1 MPSLNCRNGIRK
13 FWRFTKLK
21 LLSSVWFWLGV
32 LGVSVVTYGVFDALN
47 TQEEKSVSGVDIQNV
62 QEQTQVEINETTKE
76 ADSSASKV
84 ELKPS
89 AEKNVEKEVST
100 PEDTEVIPVEV
111 FLDTA
116 RVDVDGLVTLAGRA
130 EPGATIEVL
139 VGEILIG
146 TISVGKDGSFA
157 SIFELSSSEEIRVV
171 VLRTDKGDDFVY
183 ADQSLVILPSQIAK
197 KALEED
203 LQLPDEVASLEPSG
217 ETASVGSV
225 QMKGSVESQEVET
238 DKSDEKLTSENNVQP
253 EVVENPEIE
262 LNEAEILEEDQ
273 AATSSSKQKEVKVS
287 DGLDKEETV
296 QVDPSQLESQET
308 QAELE
313 SQETQAELQEALEK
327 SEILENKAG
336 IPESDSDVSVSDNAA
351 DISNPTMDSSKS
363 QPKVVVADSDGVR
376 VLQDDQGAKDQL
388 ALDSIAYDPSGNVT
402 LSGRSNPDGL
412 VRFYVNNE
420 AISAAKTDDSGYWET
435 DLSDVIPGTYT
446 LRIDELGSRGDVV
459 SRLESPFKREDR
471 QKLAAL
477 IAPSSSPVRINI
489 VTVQPGNTLWAIA
502 RKRYGDGLLYV
513 RVFEANR
520 DKIKDPDL
528 IYPGQLFDLPDLN

>member
-1 MPSLNCRNGIRK
+1 MNLI
-13 FWRFTKLK
+13 
-21 LLSSVWFWLGV
+21 SSIWFWLGL

-47 TQEEKSVSGVDIQNV
+47 TQKEKSVSGVDIQNV
-62 QEQTQVEINETTKE
+62 QVQTQVEINEATKE
-76 ADSSASKV
+76 ADSSTSKI
-84 ELKPS
+84 ELNPS
-89 AEKNVEKEVST
+89 AEKDVEEKEST
-100 PEDTEVIPVEV
+100 PEDAEVIPVEV

-139 VGEILIG
+139 VGETLIG
-146 TISVGKDGSFA
+146 TISVGQDGSFA
-157 SIFELSSSEEIRVV
+157 SIFELSSSEEIRIV
-171 VLRTDKGDDFVY
+171 VLRTDNGDDFVY

-197 KALEED
+197 KALNEN

-217 ETASVGSV
+217 DIASVGSV
-225 QMKGSVESQEVET
+225 QMKGSVENQEEEGAK
-238 DKSDEKLTSENNVQP
+238 DDEKLTPETKVQH
-253 EVVENPEIE
+253 EAVEKPEIE
-262 LNEAEILEEDQ
+262 VTEAEILE
-273 AATSSSKQKEVKVS
+273 K
-287 DGLDKEETV
+287 DKEETG
-296 QVDPSQLESQET
+296 QVDPSQLEEQET
-308 QAELE
+308 QLELE
-313 SQETQAELQEALEK
+313 EALEE
-327 SEILENKAG
+327 SELSENKAN
-336 IPESDSDVSVSDNAA
+336 ISESASEVSVSDN
-351 DISNPTMDSSKS
+351 DLEISNSTTNSNML
-363 QPKVVVADSDGVR
+363 QPKVVVADSDGVK
-376 VLQDDQGAKDQL
+376 VLQDDQNAKDQL
-388 ALDSIAYDPSGNVT
+388 ALDSIAYDPLGNVI

-420 AISAAKTDDSGYWET
+420 AISAAKTDDTGYWET

-446 LRIDELGSRGDVV
+446 LRIDELGSRGNVV

-471 QKLAAL
+471 EKLAAL

>member
-1 MPSLNCRNGIRK
+1 MNLISSIW
-13 FWRFTKLK
+13 F
-21 LLSSVWFWLGV
+21 LLGL

-47 TQEEKSVSGVDIQNV
+47 TQKEKSVSGVDIQNV
-62 QEQTQVEINETTKE
+62 QVQTQVEINEATKE
-76 ADSSASKV
+76 ADSSTSKV
-84 ELKPS
+84 ELNPS
-89 AEKNVEKEVST
+89 AEEDVEETESA
-100 PEDTEVIPVEV
+100 PEDAGVIPVEV

-116 RVDVDGLVTLAGRA
+116 RVDADGLVTLAGRA

-139 VGEILIG
+139 VGETLIG
-146 TISVGKDGSFA
+146 TISVGQDGSFA

-171 VLRTDKGDDFVY
+171 VLRTENGDDFVY
-183 ADQSLVILPSQIAK
+183 ADQSLVILPSQIVK
-197 KALEED
+197 KALEEN

-217 ETASVGSV
+217 EVMSVGSLE
-225 QMKGSVESQEVET
+225 MKGSVESQEAET
-238 DKSDEKLTSENNVQP
+238 AKDDEKLTSETKVQP
-253 EVVENPEIE
+253 EAVEKPEIDVT
-262 LNEAEILEEDQ
+262 EAEILEEDQ
-273 AATSSSKQKEVKVS
+273 
-287 DGLDKEETV
+287 EETG
-296 QVDPSQLESQET
+296 QVDPSQLEEQET
-308 QAELE
+308 QLE
-313 SQETQAELQEALEK
+313 PQEALEK
-327 SEILENKAG
+327 SELSEKKAN
-336 IPESDSDVSVSDNAA
+336 ISESDTDVNFSDN
-351 DISNPTMDSSKS
+351 DSEISNSTTNSSTS
-363 QPKVVVADSDGVR
+363 QPKVVVADSDGIK

-388 ALDSIAYDPSGNVT
+388 ALDAIAYDPLGNVT

-420 AISAAKTDDSGYWET
+420 AISAAKTDDTGYWET

-446 LRIDELGSRGDVV
+446 LRIDELGLRGDVV

>member
-1 MPSLNCRNGIRK
+1 MNLI
-13 FWRFTKLK
+13 
-21 LLSSVWFWLGV
+21 SSIWFWLGL
-32 LGVSVVTYGVFDALN
+32 LGVSVVTYGIFDALN
-47 TQEEKSVSGVDIQNV
+47 TQQEKSVSGVDIQNV
-62 QEQTQVEINETTKE
+62 QVQTQVEINEATKE
-76 ADSSASKV
+76 ADSSTSKV
-84 ELKPS
+84 ELNPS
-89 AEKNVEKEVST
+89 AEEDVEETESA
-100 PEDTEVIPVEV
+100 PEDAGVIPVEV

-116 RVDVDGLVTLAGRA
+116 RVDADGLVTLAGRA

-139 VGEILIG
+139 VGETLIG
-146 TISVGKDGSFA
+146 TISVGQDGSFA

-171 VLRTDKGDDFVY
+171 VLRTENGDDFVY

-217 ETASVGSV
+217 EVMSVGSLE
-225 QMKGSVESQEVET
+225 MKGSVESQEAET
-238 DKSDEKLTSENNVQP
+238 AKDDEKLTSETKVQP
-253 EVVENPEIE
+253 EAVEKPEIDVT
-262 LNEAEILEEDQ
+262 EAEILEEDQ
-273 AATSSSKQKEVKVS
+273 
-287 DGLDKEETV
+287 EETG
-296 QVDPSQLESQET
+296 QVDPSQLEEQET
-308 QAELE
+308 QLE
-313 SQETQAELQEALEK
+313 PQEASEK
-327 SEILENKAG
+327 SELSEKKAN
-336 IPESDSDVSVSDNAA
+336 ISESDTDVNFSDN
-351 DISNPTMDSSKS
+351 DSEISNSTTNSSTS
-363 QPKVVVADSDGVR
+363 QPKVVVADSDGIK
-376 VLQDDQGAKDQL
+376 VLQDDQGARDQL
-388 ALDSIAYDPSGNVT
+388 TLDAIAYDPLGNVT

-420 AISAAKTDDSGYWET
+420 AISAAKTDDTGYWET

-446 LRIDELGSRGDVV
+446 LRIDELGLRGDVV

>member
-1 MPSLNCRNGIRK
+1 MNLI
-13 FWRFTKLK
+13 
-21 LLSSVWFWLGV
+21 SSIWFWLGL

-47 TQEEKSVSGVDIQNV
+47 TQKEKSVSGVDIQNV
-62 QEQTQVEINETTKE
+62 QVQTQAEINEATKE
-76 ADSSASKV
+76 ADSSTSKV
-84 ELKPS
+84 ELNPS
-89 AEKNVEKEVST
+89 AEEDVEETESA
-100 PEDTEVIPVEV
+100 PEDAGVIPVEV

-139 VGEILIG
+139 VGETLIG
-146 TISVGKDGSFA
+146 TISVGQDGSFA

-171 VLRTDKGDDFVY
+171 VLRTENGDDFVY
-183 ADQSLVILPSQIAK
+183 ADQSLVILPSQIVK
-197 KALEED
+197 KALEEN

-217 ETASVGSV
+217 EVMSVGSLE
-225 QMKGSVESQEVET
+225 MKGSVESQEAET
-238 DKSDEKLTSENNVQP
+238 AKDDEKLTSETKVQP
-253 EVVENPEIE
+253 EAVEKPEIDVT
-262 LNEAEILEEDQ
+262 EAEILEEDQ
-273 AATSSSKQKEVKVS
+273 
-287 DGLDKEETV
+287 EETG
-296 QVDPSQLESQET
+296 QVDPSQLEEQET
-308 QAELE
+308 QLE
-313 SQETQAELQEALEK
+313 PQEASEK
-327 SEILENKAG
+327 SELSEKKAN
-336 IPESDSDVSVSDNAA
+336 ISESDTDVSVSDN
-351 DISNPTMDSSKS
+351 DSEISNSTTNSSTS
-363 QPKVVVADSDGVR
+363 QPKVVVADSDGIK

-388 ALDSIAYDPSGNVT
+388 ALDAIAYDPLGNVT

-420 AISAAKTDDSGYWET
+420 AISAAKTDDTGYWET

-446 LRIDELGSRGDVV
+446 LRIDELGLRGDVV

>member
-1 MPSLNCRNGIRK
+1 MNLI
-13 FWRFTKLK
+13 
-21 LLSSVWFWLGV
+21 SSIWFWLGL

-47 TQEEKSVSGVDIQNV
+47 TQKEKSVSGVDIQNV
-62 QEQTQVEINETTKE
+62 QVQTQVEINEATKE
-76 ADSSASKV
+76 ADSSTSKV
-84 ELKPS
+84 ELNPS
-89 AEKNVEKEVST
+89 AEEDVEETESA
-100 PEDTEVIPVEV
+100 PEDAGVIPVEV

-116 RVDVDGLVTLAGRA
+116 RVDADGLVTLAGRA

-139 VGEILIG
+139 VGETLIG
-146 TISVGKDGSFA
+146 TISVGQDGSFA

-171 VLRTDKGDDFVY
+171 VLRTENGDDFVY

-197 KALEED
+197 KALEEN

-217 ETASVGSV
+217 EVMSVGSL

-238 DKSDEKLTSENNVQP
+238 AKDDEKLTSETKVQP
-253 EVVENPEIE
+253 EAVEKPEIDVT
-262 LNEAEILEEDQ
+262 EAEILEEDQ
-273 AATSSSKQKEVKVS
+273 
-287 DGLDKEETV
+287 EETG
-296 QVDPSQLESQET
+296 QVDPSQLEEQET
-308 QAELE
+308 QLE
-313 SQETQAELQEALEK
+313 PQEASEK
-327 SEILENKAG
+327 SELSEKKAN
-336 IPESDSDVSVSDNAA
+336 ISESDTDVNFSDN
-351 DISNPTMDSSKS
+351 DLEISNSTTNSSTS
-363 QPKVVVADSDGVR
+363 QPKVVVADSDGIK

-388 ALDSIAYDPSGNVT
+388 ALDAIAYDPLGNVT

-420 AISAAKTDDSGYWET
+420 AISAAKTDDTGYWET

-446 LRIDELGSRGDVV
+446 LRIDELGLRGDVV

>member
-1 MPSLNCRNGIRK
+1 MPSLNCRNGLRK
-13 FWRFTKLK
+13 FWRYTKLN
-21 LLSSVWFWLGV
+21 LISSIWFWLGL

-47 TQEEKSVSGVDIQNV
+47 TQKEKSVSGVDIQNV
-62 QEQTQVEINETTKE
+62 QVQTQVEINEATKE
-76 ADSSASKV
+76 ADSSTSKV
-84 ELKPS
+84 ELNPS
-89 AEKNVEKEVST
+89 AEEDVEETESA
-100 PEDTEVIPVEV
+100 PEDAGVIPVEV

-116 RVDVDGLVTLAGRA
+116 RVDADGLVTLAGRA

-139 VGEILIG
+139 VGETLIG
-146 TISVGKDGSFA
+146 TISVGQDGSFA

-171 VLRTDKGDDFVY
+171 VLRTENGDDFVY
-183 ADQSLVILPSQIAK
+183 ADQSLVILPSQIVK
-197 KALEED
+197 KALEEN

-217 ETASVGSV
+217 EVMSVGSLE
-225 QMKGSVESQEVET
+225 MKGSVESQEAET
-238 DKSDEKLTSENNVQP
+238 AKDDEKLTSETKVQP
-253 EVVENPEIE
+253 EAVEKPEIDVT
-262 LNEAEILEEDQ
+262 EAEILEEDQ
-273 AATSSSKQKEVKVS
+273 
-287 DGLDKEETV
+287 EETG
-296 QVDPSQLESQET
+296 QVDPSQLEEQET
-308 QAELE
+308 QLE
-313 SQETQAELQEALEK
+313 PQEASEK
-327 SEILENKAG
+327 SELSEKKAN
-336 IPESDSDVSVSDNAA
+336 ISESDTDVNFSDN
-351 DISNPTMDSSKS
+351 DLEISNSTTNSSTS
-363 QPKVVVADSDGVR
+363 QPKVVVADSDGIK

-388 ALDSIAYDPSGNVT
+388 ALDAIAYDPLGNVT

-420 AISAAKTDDSGYWET
+420 AISAAKTDDTGYWET

>member
-1 MPSLNCRNGIRK
+1 MEIYKLNLI
-13 FWRFTKLK
+13 
-21 LLSSVWFWLGV
+21 SSIWFWLGL

-62 QEQTQVEINETTKE
+62 QVQTQVEINEATKE
-76 ADSSASKV
+76 ADSSTSKV
-84 ELKPS
+84 ELNPS
-89 AEKNVEKEVST
+89 AEEDVEETESA
-100 PEDTEVIPVEV
+100 PEDAGVIPVEV

-116 RVDVDGLVTLAGRA
+116 RVDADGLVTLAGRA

-139 VGEILIG
+139 VGETLIG
-146 TISVGKDGSFA
+146 TISVGQDGSFA

-171 VLRTDKGDDFVY
+171 VLRTENGDDFVY
-183 ADQSLVILPSQIAK
+183 ADQSLVILPSQIVK
-197 KALEED
+197 KALEEN

-217 ETASVGSV
+217 EVMSVGSLE
-225 QMKGSVESQEVET
+225 MKGSVESQEAET
-238 DKSDEKLTSENNVQP
+238 AKDDEKLTSETKVQP
-253 EVVENPEIE
+253 EAVEKPEIDVT
-262 LNEAEILEEDQ
+262 EAEILEEDQ
-273 AATSSSKQKEVKVS
+273 
-287 DGLDKEETV
+287 EETG
-296 QVDPSQLESQET
+296 QVDPSQLEEQET
-308 QAELE
+308 QLE
-313 SQETQAELQEALEK
+313 PQEASEK
-327 SEILENKAG
+327 SELSEKKAN
-336 IPESDSDVSVSDNAA
+336 ISESDTDVNVSDN
-351 DISNPTMDSSKS
+351 DLKISNSTTNSSTS
-363 QPKVVVADSDGVR
+363 QPKVVVADSDGIK

-388 ALDSIAYDPSGNVT
+388 ALDAIAYDPLGNVT

-420 AISAAKTDDSGYWET
+420 AISAAKTDDTGYWET

>member
-1 MPSLNCRNGIRK
+1 M
-13 FWRFTKLK
+13 K

-47 TQEEKSVSGVDIQNV
+47 TQEEKSVSGVDIQNI

-76 ADSSASKV
+76 ADSSAPKV

-139 VGEILIG
+139 VGETLIG
-146 TISVGKDGSFA
+146 TISVGQDGSFA

-171 VLRTDKGDDFVY
+171 VLRTDNGDDFVY

-197 KALEED
+197 KALEEN
-203 LQLPDEVASLEPSG
+203 LLLPDEVASLEPSG
-217 ETASVGSV
+217 KVMSVGSL

-238 DKSDEKLTSENNVQP
+238 AKDDEKLTSETKVQP
-253 EVVENPEIE
+253 EVVEKPEIDVT
-262 LNEAEILEEDQ
+262 EAEILEEDQ
-273 AATSSSKQKEVKVS
+273 
-287 DGLDKEETV
+287 EETG
-296 QVDPSQLESQET
+296 QVDPSQLEEQET
-308 QAELE
+308 QLE
-313 SQETQAELQEALEK
+313 PQEASEK
-327 SEILENKAG
+327 SELSENKAT
-336 IPESDSDVSVSDNAA
+336 ISESDTDVNVSD
-351 DISNPTMDSSKS
+351 DDLEISNSTTNSSTL
-363 QPKVVVADSDGVR
+363 QPKVVVADSDGVK
-376 VLQDDQGAKDQL
+376 VLQDDQVTKDQL
-388 ALDSIAYDPSGNVT
+388 ALDSIAYDPLGNVT

-420 AISAAKTDDSGYWET
+420 AISAAKTDDTGYWET

>member
-1 MPSLNCRNGIRK
+1 MNLI
-13 FWRFTKLK
+13 
-21 LLSSVWFWLGV
+21 SSIWFWLGL

-47 TQEEKSVSGVDIQNV
+47 TQKEKSVSGVDIQNV
-62 QEQTQVEINETTKE
+62 QVQTQVEINEATKE
-76 ADSSASKV
+76 ADSSTSKV
-84 ELKPS
+84 ELNPS
-89 AEKNVEKEVST
+89 AEEDVEETESA
-100 PEDTEVIPVEV
+100 PEDAGVIPVEV

-116 RVDVDGLVTLAGRA
+116 RVDADGLVTLAGRA

-139 VGEILIG
+139 VGETLIG
-146 TISVGKDGSFA
+146 TISVGQDGSFA

-171 VLRTDKGDDFVY
+171 VLRTENGDDFVY

-217 ETASVGSV
+217 EVMSAGSL
-225 QMKGSVESQEVET
+225 QTKGSVESQKVET
-238 DKSDEKLTSENNVQP
+238 AKDDEKLTSETKVQP
-253 EVVENPEIE
+253 EAVEKPEIDVT
-262 LNEAEILEEDQ
+262 EAEILEEDQ
-273 AATSSSKQKEVKVS
+273 
-287 DGLDKEETV
+287 EETG
-296 QVDPSQLESQET
+296 QVDPSQLEEQET
-308 QAELE
+308 QLE
-313 SQETQAELQEALEK
+313 PQEASEK
-327 SEILENKAG
+327 SELSENKAN
-336 IPESDSDVSVSDNAA
+336 ISESDTDVNVSDN
-351 DISNPTMDSSKS
+351 DLKISNSTTNSSAS
-363 QPKVVVADSDGVR
+363 QPKVVVADSDGIK

-388 ALDSIAYDPSGNVT
+388 ALDAIAYDPLGNVT

-420 AISAAKTDDSGYWET
+420 AISAAKTDDTGYWET

>member
-1 MPSLNCRNGIRK
+1 MNLI
-13 FWRFTKLK
+13 
-21 LLSSVWFWLGV
+21 SSIWFWLGL

-47 TQEEKSVSGVDIQNV
+47 TQKEKSVSGVDIQNV
-62 QEQTQVEINETTKE
+62 QVQTQVEINEATKE
-76 ADSSASKV
+76 ADSSTSKV
-84 ELKPS
+84 ELNPS
-89 AEKNVEKEVST
+89 AEEDVEETESA
-100 PEDTEVIPVEV
+100 PEDAGVIPVEV

-116 RVDVDGLVTLAGRA
+116 RVDADGLVTLAGRA

-139 VGEILIG
+139 VGETLIG
-146 TISVGKDGSFA
+146 TISVGQDGSFA

-171 VLRTDKGDDFVY
+171 VLRTENGDDFVY
-183 ADQSLVILPSQIAK
+183 ADQSLVILPSQIVK
-197 KALEED
+197 KALEEN

-217 ETASVGSV
+217 EVMSVGSL

-238 DKSDEKLTSENNVQP
+238 AKDDEKLTSETKVQP
-253 EVVENPEIE
+253 EAVEKPEIDVT
-262 LNEAEILEEDQ
+262 EAEILEEDQ
-273 AATSSSKQKEVKVS
+273 
-287 DGLDKEETV
+287 EETG
-296 QVDPSQLESQET
+296 QVDPSQLEEQET
-308 QAELE
+308 QLE
-313 SQETQAELQEALEK
+313 PQEASEK
-327 SEILENKAG
+327 SELSEKKAN
-336 IPESDSDVSVSDNAA
+336 ISESDTDVNFSDN
-351 DISNPTMDSSKS
+351 DSEISNSTTISSTS
-363 QPKVVVADSDGVR
+363 QPKVVVADSDGIK

-388 ALDSIAYDPSGNVT
+388 ALDAIAYDPLGNVT

-420 AISAAKTDDSGYWET
+420 AISAAKTDDTGYWET

-446 LRIDELGSRGDVV
+446 LRIDELGLRGDVV

>member
-1 MPSLNCRNGIRK
+1 MNLI
-13 FWRFTKLK
+13 
-21 LLSSVWFWLGV
+21 SSIWFWLGL

-47 TQEEKSVSGVDIQNV
+47 TQKEKSVSGVDIQNV
-62 QEQTQVEINETTKE
+62 QVQTQVEINEATKQ
-76 ADSSASKV
+76 ADSSTSKV
-84 ELKPS
+84 ELNPS
-89 AEKNVEKEVST
+89 AEKDVEEKESA
-100 PEDTEVIPVEV
+100 PEDAEVIPVEV

-139 VGEILIG
+139 VGETLIG
-146 TISVGKDGSFA
+146 TISVGQDGSFA

-171 VLRTDKGDDFVY
+171 VLRTENGDDFVY
-183 ADQSLVILPSQIAK
+183 ADQSLVILPSQIVK
-197 KALEED
+197 KALEEN

-217 ETASVGSV
+217 EVMSVGSLE
-225 QMKGSVESQEVET
+225 MKGSVESQEAET
-238 DKSDEKLTSENNVQP
+238 AKDDEKLTSETKVQP
-253 EVVENPEIE
+253 EAVEKPEIDVT
-262 LNEAEILEEDQ
+262 EAEILEEDQ
-273 AATSSSKQKEVKVS
+273 
-287 DGLDKEETV
+287 EETG
-296 QVDPSQLESQET
+296 QVDPSQLEEQET
-308 QAELE
+308 QLE
-313 SQETQAELQEALEK
+313 PQEASEK
-327 SEILENKAG
+327 SELSEKKAN
-336 IPESDSDVSVSDNAA
+336 ISESDTDVNFSDN
-351 DISNPTMDSSKS
+351 DSEISNSTTNSSTS
-363 QPKVVVADSDGVR
+363 QPKVVVADSDGIK

-388 ALDSIAYDPSGNVT
+388 ALDAIAYDPLGNVT

-420 AISAAKTDDSGYWET
+420 AISAAKTDDTGYWET

-446 LRIDELGSRGDVV
+446 LRIDELGLRGDVV

>member
-1 MPSLNCRNGIRK
+1 LEIYKLNLI
-13 FWRFTKLK
+13 
-21 LLSSVWFWLGV
+21 SSIWFWLGL

-47 TQEEKSVSGVDIQNV
+47 TKEEKSVSGVDIQNV
-62 QEQTQVEINETTKE
+62 QVQTQVEINEATKQ
-76 ADSSASKV
+76 ADSSTSKV
-84 ELKPS
+84 ELNPS
-89 AEKNVEKEVST
+89 AEKDVEEKESA
-100 PEDTEVIPVEV
+100 PEDAEVIPVEV

-139 VGEILIG
+139 VGETLIG
-146 TISVGKDGSFA
+146 TISVGQDGSFA

-171 VLRTDKGDDFVY
+171 VLRTDNGDDFVY

-197 KALEED
+197 KALEEN
-203 LQLPDEVASLEPSG
+203 LLLPDEVASLEPSG
-217 ETASVGSV
+217 KVMSVGSL

-238 DKSDEKLTSENNVQP
+238 AKDDEKLTSETKVQT
-253 EVVENPEIE
+253 EAVEKPEIDVT
-262 LNEAEILEEDQ
+262 EAEILEEDQ
-273 AATSSSKQKEVKVS
+273 
-287 DGLDKEETV
+287 EETG
-296 QVDPSQLESQET
+296 QVDPSQLEEQET
-308 QAELE
+308 QLE
-313 SQETQAELQEALEK
+313 PQEASEK
-327 SEILENKAG
+327 SELSENKAT
-336 IPESDSDVSVSDNAA
+336 ISESDTDVNVSD
-351 DISNPTMDSSKS
+351 DDLEISNSTTNSSTL
-363 QPKVVVADSDGVR
+363 QPKVVVADSDGVK
-376 VLQDDQGAKDQL
+376 VLQDDQVTKDQL
-388 ALDSIAYDPSGNVT
+388 ALDSIAYDPLGNVT

-420 AISAAKTDDSGYWET
+420 AISAAKTDDTGYWET

>member
-1 MPSLNCRNGIRK
+1 MPSLNCRNGLRK
-13 FWRFTKLK
+13 FWRYTKLN
-21 LLSSVWFWLGV
+21 LISSIWFWLGL

-62 QEQTQVEINETTKE
+62 QEQTQVEINEATKE
-76 ADSSASKV
+76 ADSSTSKV
-84 ELKPS
+84 ELNPS
-89 AEKNVEKEVST
+89 AEKDVEEKEST
-100 PEDTEVIPVEV
+100 PEDAEVIPVEV

-139 VGEILIG
+139 VGETLIG
-146 TISVGKDGSFA
+146 TISVGQDGSFA

-171 VLRTDKGDDFVY
+171 VLRTDNGDDFVY

-197 KALEED
+197 KALEEN

-217 ETASVGSV
+217 EVMSVGSLE
-225 QMKGSVESQEVET
+225 MKGSVESQEVET
-238 DKSDEKLTSENNVQP
+238 AKDDEKLTSETKVQP
-253 EVVENPEIE
+253 EAVEKPEIDVT
-262 LNEAEILEEDQ
+262 EAEILEEDQ
-273 AATSSSKQKEVKVS
+273 
-287 DGLDKEETV
+287 EETG
-296 QVDPSQLESQET
+296 QVDPSQLEEQET
-308 QAELE
+308 QLE
-313 SQETQAELQEALEK
+313 PQEASEK
-327 SEILENKAG
+327 SELSENKAN
-336 IPESDSDVSVSDNAA
+336 ISESDTDVNVSDN
-351 DISNPTMDSSKS
+351 DLEISNSTTNSSTS
-363 QPKVVVADSDGVR
+363 QPKVVVADSDGIK

-388 ALDSIAYDPSGNVT
+388 ALDAIAYDPLGNVT

-420 AISAAKTDDSGYWET
+420 AISAAKTDDTGYWET

>member
-1 MPSLNCRNGIRK
+1 MNLI
-13 FWRFTKLK
+13 
-21 LLSSVWFWLGV
+21 SSIWFWLGL

-47 TQEEKSVSGVDIQNV
+47 TQKEKSVSGVDIQNV
-62 QEQTQVEINETTKE
+62 QVQTQVEINEATKE
-76 ADSSASKV
+76 SDSSTSKV
-84 ELKPS
+84 ELNPS
-89 AEKNVEKEVST
+89 AEEDVEETESA
-100 PEDTEVIPVEV
+100 PEDAEVIPVEV

-139 VGEILIG
+139 VGETLIG
-146 TISVGKDGSFA
+146 TISVGQDGSFA

-171 VLRTDKGDDFVY
+171 VLRTENGDDFVY
-183 ADQSLVILPSQIAK
+183 ADQSLVILPSQIVK
-197 KALEED
+197 KALEEN

-217 ETASVGSV
+217 EVMSVGSLE
-225 QMKGSVESQEVET
+225 MKGSVESQEAET
-238 DKSDEKLTSENNVQP
+238 AKDDEKLTSETKVQP
-253 EVVENPEIE
+253 EAVEKPEIDVT
-262 LNEAEILEEDQ
+262 EAEILEEDQ
-273 AATSSSKQKEVKVS
+273 
-287 DGLDKEETV
+287 EETG
-296 QVDPSQLESQET
+296 QVDPSQLEEQET
-308 QAELE
+308 QLE
-313 SQETQAELQEALEK
+313 PQEASEK
-327 SEILENKAG
+327 SELSENKAN
-336 IPESDSDVSVSDNAA
+336 ISESDTDVNFSDN
-351 DISNPTMDSSKS
+351 DLEISNSTTNSSTS
-363 QPKVVVADSDGVR
+363 QPKVVVADSDGIK

-388 ALDSIAYDPSGNVT
+388 ALDAIAYDPLGNVT

-420 AISAAKTDDSGYWET
+420 AISAAKTDDTGYWET

-446 LRIDELGSRGDVV
+446 LRIDELGLRGDVV

>member
-1 MPSLNCRNGIRK
+1 MNLI
-13 FWRFTKLK
+13 
-21 LLSSVWFWLGV
+21 SSIWFWLGL

-47 TQEEKSVSGVDIQNV
+47 TQKEKSVSGVDIQNV
-62 QEQTQVEINETTKE
+62 QVQTQVEINEATKE
-76 ADSSASKV
+76 ADSSTSKV
-84 ELKPS
+84 ELNPS
-89 AEKNVEKEVST
+89 AEEDVEETESA
-100 PEDTEVIPVEV
+100 PEDAGVIPVEV

-116 RVDVDGLVTLAGRA
+116 RVDADGLVTLAGRA

-139 VGEILIG
+139 VGETLIG
-146 TISVGKDGSFA
+146 TISVGQDGSFA

-171 VLRTDKGDDFVY
+171 VLRTENGDDFVY

-197 KALEED
+197 KALEEN

-217 ETASVGSV
+217 EVMSVGSLE
-225 QMKGSVESQEVET
+225 MKGSVESQEAET
-238 DKSDEKLTSENNVQP
+238 AKDDEKLTSETKVQP
-253 EVVENPEIE
+253 EAVEKPEIDVT
-262 LNEAEILEEDQ
+262 EAEILEEDQ
-273 AATSSSKQKEVKVS
+273 
-287 DGLDKEETV
+287 EETG
-296 QVDPSQLESQET
+296 QVDPSQLEEQET
-308 QAELE
+308 QLE
-313 SQETQAELQEALEK
+313 PQEASEK
-327 SEILENKAG
+327 SELSEKKAN
-336 IPESDSDVSVSDNAA
+336 ISESDTDVNFSDN
-351 DISNPTMDSSKS
+351 DSEISNSTTNSSTS
-363 QPKVVVADSDGVR
+363 QPKVVVADSDGIK

-388 ALDSIAYDPSGNVT
+388 ALDAIAYDPLGNVT

-420 AISAAKTDDSGYWET
+420 AISAAKTDDTGYWET

-446 LRIDELGSRGDVV
+446 LRIDELGLRGDVV

>member
-1 MPSLNCRNGIRK
+1 MNLI
-13 FWRFTKLK
+13 
-21 LLSSVWFWLGV
+21 SSIWFWLGL

-47 TQEEKSVSGVDIQNV
+47 TQKEKSVSGVDIQNV
-62 QEQTQVEINETTKE
+62 QVQTQVEINEATKE
-76 ADSSASKV
+76 ADSSTSKV
-84 ELKPS
+84 ELNPS
-89 AEKNVEKEVST
+89 AEEDVEETESA
-100 PEDTEVIPVEV
+100 PEDAGVIPVEV

-139 VGEILIG
+139 VGETLIG
-146 TISVGKDGSFA
+146 TISVGQDGSFA

-171 VLRTDKGDDFVY
+171 VLRTENGDDFVY
-183 ADQSLVILPSQIAK
+183 ADQSLVILPSQIVK
-197 KALEED
+197 KALEEN

-217 ETASVGSV
+217 EVMSVGSLE
-225 QMKGSVESQEVET
+225 MKGSVESQEAET
-238 DKSDEKLTSENNVQP
+238 AKDDEKLTSETKVQP
-253 EVVENPEIE
+253 EAVEKPEIDVT
-262 LNEAEILEEDQ
+262 EAEILEEDQ
-273 AATSSSKQKEVKVS
+273 
-287 DGLDKEETV
+287 EETG
-296 QVDPSQLESQET
+296 QVDPSQLEEQET
-308 QAELE
+308 QLE
-313 SQETQAELQEALEK
+313 PQEASEK
-327 SEILENKAG
+327 SELSENKAT
-336 IPESDSDVSVSDNAA
+336 ISESDTDVNVSDN
-351 DISNPTMDSSKS
+351 DLEISNSTTNSSTL
-363 QPKVVVADSDGVR
+363 QPKVVVADSDGVK
-376 VLQDDQGAKDQL
+376 VLQDDQVTKDQL
-388 ALDSIAYDPSGNVT
+388 ALDSIAYDPLGNVT

-420 AISAAKTDDSGYWET
+420 AISAAKTDDTGYWET

-446 LRIDELGSRGDVV
+446 LRIDELGLRGDVV

>member
-1 MPSLNCRNGIRK
+1 MNLI
-13 FWRFTKLK
+13 
-21 LLSSVWFWLGV
+21 SSIWFWLGL

-47 TQEEKSVSGVDIQNV
+47 TQKEKSVSGVDIQNV
-62 QEQTQVEINETTKE
+62 QVQTQVEINEATKE
-76 ADSSASKV
+76 ADSSTSKV
-84 ELKPS
+84 ELNPS
-89 AEKNVEKEVST
+89 AEEDVEETESA
-100 PEDTEVIPVEV
+100 PEDAGVIPVEV

-116 RVDVDGLVTLAGRA
+116 RVDADGLVTLAGRA

-139 VGEILIG
+139 VGETLIG
-146 TISVGKDGSFA
+146 TISVGQDGSFA

-171 VLRTDKGDDFVY
+171 VLRTENGDDFVY
-183 ADQSLVILPSQIAK
+183 ADQSLVILPSQIVK
-197 KALEED
+197 KALEEN

-217 ETASVGSV
+217 EVMSVGSLE
-225 QMKGSVESQEVET
+225 MKGSVESQEAET
-238 DKSDEKLTSENNVQP
+238 AKDDEKLTSETKVQP
-253 EVVENPEIE
+253 EVVEKPEIDVT
-262 LNEAEILEEDQ
+262 EAEILEEDQ
-273 AATSSSKQKEVKVS
+273 
-287 DGLDKEETV
+287 EETG
-296 QVDPSQLESQET
+296 QVDPSQLEEQET
-308 QAELE
+308 QLE
-313 SQETQAELQEALEK
+313 PQEASEK
-327 SEILENKAG
+327 SELSEKKAN
-336 IPESDSDVSVSDNAA
+336 ISESDTDVNFSDNESE
-351 DISNPTMDSSKS
+351 ISNSTTNSSTS
-363 QPKVVVADSDGVR
+363 QPKVVVADSDGIK

-388 ALDSIAYDPSGNVT
+388 ALDAIAYDPLGNVT

-420 AISAAKTDDSGYWET
+420 AISAAKTDDTGYWET

>member
-1 MPSLNCRNGIRK
+1 MNLI
-13 FWRFTKLK
+13 
-21 LLSSVWFWLGV
+21 SSIWFWLGL

-62 QEQTQVEINETTKE
+62 QVQTQVEINEATKE
-76 ADSSASKV
+76 ADSSTSKV
-84 ELKPS
+84 ELNPS
-89 AEKNVEKEVST
+89 AEEDVEETESA
-100 PEDTEVIPVEV
+100 PEDAGVIPVEV

-139 VGEILIG
+139 VGETLIG
-146 TISVGKDGSFA
+146 TISVGQDGSFA

-171 VLRTDKGDDFVY
+171 VLRTENGDDFVY
-183 ADQSLVILPSQIAK
+183 ADQSLVILPSQIVK
-197 KALEED
+197 KALEEN

-217 ETASVGSV
+217 EVMSVGSLE
-225 QMKGSVESQEVET
+225 MKGSVESQEAET
-238 DKSDEKLTSENNVQP
+238 AKDDEKLTSETKVQP
-253 EVVENPEIE
+253 EAVEKPEIDVT
-262 LNEAEILEEDQ
+262 EAEILEEDQ
-273 AATSSSKQKEVKVS
+273 
-287 DGLDKEETV
+287 EETG
-296 QVDPSQLESQET
+296 QVDPSQLEEQET
-308 QAELE
+308 QLE
-313 SQETQAELQEALEK
+313 PQEASEK
-327 SEILENKAG
+327 SELSEKKAN
-336 IPESDSDVSVSDNAA
+336 ISESDTDVNFSDN
-351 DISNPTMDSSKS
+351 DLEILNSTTNSSTS
-363 QPKVVVADSDGVR
+363 QPKVVVADSDGIK
-376 VLQDDQGAKDQL
+376 VLQDDQGTKDQL
-388 ALDSIAYDPSGNVT
+388 ALDAIAYDPLGNVT

-420 AISAAKTDDSGYWET
+420 AISAAKTDDTGYWET

-446 LRIDELGSRGDVV
+446 LRIDELGLRGDVV

>member
-1 MPSLNCRNGIRK
+1 MNLI
-13 FWRFTKLK
+13 
-21 LLSSVWFWLGV
+21 SSIWFWLGL

-47 TQEEKSVSGVDIQNV
+47 TQKEKSVSGVDIQNV
-62 QEQTQVEINETTKE
+62 QVQTQVEINEATKE
-76 ADSSASKV
+76 ADSSTSKV
-84 ELKPS
+84 ELNPS
-89 AEKNVEKEVST
+89 AEEDVEETESA
-100 PEDTEVIPVEV
+100 PEDAGVIPVEV

-116 RVDVDGLVTLAGRA
+116 RVDADGLVTLAGRA
-130 EPGATIEVL
+130 EPGVTIEVL
-139 VGEILIG
+139 VGETLIG
-146 TISVGKDGSFA
+146 TISVGQDGSFA

-171 VLRTDKGDDFVY
+171 VLRTENGDDFVY
-183 ADQSLVILPSQIAK
+183 ADQSLVILPSQIVK
-197 KALEED
+197 KALEEN

-217 ETASVGSV
+217 EVMSVGSLE
-225 QMKGSVESQEVET
+225 MKGSVESQEAET
-238 DKSDEKLTSENNVQP
+238 AKDDEKLTSETKVQP
-253 EVVENPEIE
+253 EAVEKPEIDVT
-262 LNEAEILEEDQ
+262 EAEILEEDQ
-273 AATSSSKQKEVKVS
+273 
-287 DGLDKEETV
+287 EETG
-296 QVDPSQLESQET
+296 QVDPSQLEEQET
-308 QAELE
+308 QLE
-313 SQETQAELQEALEK
+313 PQEASEK
-327 SEILENKAG
+327 SELSEKKAN
-336 IPESDSDVSVSDNAA
+336 ISESDTDVNFSDN
-351 DISNPTMDSSKS
+351 DSEISNSTTNSSTS
-363 QPKVVVADSDGVR
+363 QPKVVVADSDGIK

-388 ALDSIAYDPSGNVT
+388 ALDAIAYDPLGNVT

-420 AISAAKTDDSGYWET
+420 AISAAKTDDTGYWET

-446 LRIDELGSRGDVV
+446 LRIDELGLRGDVV

>member
-1 MPSLNCRNGIRK
+1 MNLI
-13 FWRFTKLK
+13 
-21 LLSSVWFWLGV
+21 SSIWFWLGL

-47 TQEEKSVSGVDIQNV
+47 TQEEKSVLGVDIQNV
-62 QEQTQVEINETTKE
+62 QEQTQVEINEATKE
-76 ADSSASKV
+76 ADASTSAI
-84 ELKPS
+84 ELNPS
-89 AEKNVEKEVST
+89 AEKDVEEKEST
-100 PEDTEVIPVEV
+100 PEDAEVIPVEV

-139 VGEILIG
+139 VGETLIG
-146 TISVGKDGSFA
+146 TISVGQDGSFA
-157 SIFELSSSEEIRVV
+157 SIFELSSSEEIRIV
-171 VLRTDKGDDFVY
+171 VLRTDNGDDFVY
-183 ADQSLVILPSQIAK
+183 ADQSLVILPSQIAR
-197 KALEED
+197 KALNEN

-217 ETASVGSV
+217 EIASVGSV
-225 QMKGSVESQEVET
+225 QMERSIENQEEEGAK
-238 DKSDEKLTSENNVQP
+238 DDEKLTPETKVQH
-253 EVVENPEIE
+253 EAVEKPEIE
-262 LNEAEILEEDQ
+262 VTEVEILEKDQ
-273 AATSSSKQKEVKVS
+273 
-287 DGLDKEETV
+287 EETG
-296 QVDPSQLESQET
+296 QVDPSQLEEQET
-308 QAELE
+308 QL
-313 SQETQAELQEALEK
+313 ELQEALEK
-327 SEILENKAG
+327 SELSENKAN
-336 IPESDSDVSVSDNAA
+336 ISESDTDISVSDN
-351 DISNPTMDSSKS
+351 DLEISNSTTNSSTL
-363 QPKVVVADSDGVR
+363 QPKVVVADSDGVK
-376 VLQDDQGAKDQL
+376 VLQDDQNAKDQL
-388 ALDSIAYDPSGNVT
+388 ALDSIAYDPLGNVI

-420 AISAAKTDDSGYWET
+420 AISAAKTDDTGYWET

-446 LRIDELGSRGDVV
+446 LRIDELGSRGNVV

-471 QKLAAL
+471 EKLAAL

>member
-1 MPSLNCRNGIRK
+1 MNLI
-13 FWRFTKLK
+13 
-21 LLSSVWFWLGV
+21 SSIWFWLGL

-47 TQEEKSVSGVDIQNV
+47 TQEEKSVLGGDIQNV
-62 QEQTQVEINETTKE
+62 QEQTQVEINEATKE
-76 ADSSASKV
+76 ADSSTSAV
-84 ELKPS
+84 ELNPS
-89 AEKNVEKEVST
+89 AEKDVEEKEST
-100 PEDTEVIPVEV
+100 PEDAEVITVEV

-139 VGEILIG
+139 VGETLIG
-146 TISVGKDGSFA
+146 TISVGQDGSFA
-157 SIFELSSSEEIRVV
+157 SIFELSSSEEIRIV
-171 VLRTDKGDDFVY
+171 VLRTDNGDDFVY
-183 ADQSLVILPSQIAK
+183 ADQSLVILPSQIAR
-197 KALEED
+197 KALNEN

-217 ETASVGSV
+217 EIASVGSV
-225 QMKGSVESQEVET
+225 QMKGSVENQEEEGAK
-238 DKSDEKLTSENNVQP
+238 DDEKLTPETKVQH
-253 EVVENPEIE
+253 EAVEKPEIE
-262 LNEAEILEEDQ
+262 VTEAEILEKDQ
-273 AATSSSKQKEVKVS
+273 
-287 DGLDKEETV
+287 EETG
-296 QVDPSQLESQET
+296 QVDPSQLEEQET
-308 QAELE
+308 QL
-313 SQETQAELQEALEK
+313 ELQEALEK
-327 SEILENKAG
+327 SELSENKAN
-336 IPESDSDVSVSDNAA
+336 ISESDSDISVSDN
-351 DISNPTMDSSKS
+351 DLEISNSTTNSSTL
-363 QPKVVVADSDGVR
+363 QPKVVVADSDGVK
-376 VLQDDQGAKDQL
+376 VLQDEQNAKDQL
-388 ALDSIAYDPSGNVT
+388 ALDSIAYDPLGNVI

-420 AISAAKTDDSGYWET
+420 AISAAKTDDTGYWET

-446 LRIDELGSRGDVV
+446 LRIDELGSRGNVV

-471 QKLAAL
+471 EKLAAL

>member
-1 MPSLNCRNGIRK
+1 MEIYK
-13 FWRFTKLK
+13 IEII
-21 LLSSVWFWLGV
+21 SSIWFWLGL

-62 QEQTQVEINETTKE
+62 QVQTQVEINEATKE
-76 ADSSASKV
+76 ADSSTSKV
-84 ELKPS
+84 ELNPS
-89 AEKNVEKEVST
+89 AEEDVEEKESA
-100 PEDTEVIPVEV
+100 PEDAEVIPVEV

-139 VGEILIG
+139 VGETLIG
-146 TISVGKDGSFA
+146 TISVGQDGSFA

-171 VLRTDKGDDFVY
+171 VLRTDNGDDFVY

-197 KALEED
+197 KALEEN

-217 ETASVGSV
+217 EVMSVGSLE
-225 QMKGSVESQEVET
+225 MKGSVESQEAET
-238 DKSDEKLTSENNVQP
+238 AKDDEKLTSETKVQP
-253 EVVENPEIE
+253 EAVEKPEIDVT
-262 LNEAEILEEDQ
+262 EAEILEEDQ
-273 AATSSSKQKEVKVS
+273 
-287 DGLDKEETV
+287 EETG
-296 QVDPSQLESQET
+296 QVDPSQLEEQET
-308 QAELE
+308 QLE
-313 SQETQAELQEALEK
+313 PQEASEK
-327 SEILENKAG
+327 SELSENKAN
-336 IPESDSDVSVSDNAA
+336 ISESDTDVNVSDN
-351 DISNPTMDSSKS
+351 DSEISNSTTNSSTS
-363 QPKVVVADSDGVR
+363 QPKVVVADSDGIK

-388 ALDSIAYDPSGNVT
+388 ALDAIAYDPLGNVT

-420 AISAAKTDDSGYWET
+420 AISAAKTDDTGYWET

-446 LRIDELGSRGDVV
+446 LRIDELGLRGDVV

>member
-1 MPSLNCRNGIRK
+1 MNLI
-13 FWRFTKLK
+13 
-21 LLSSVWFWLGV
+21 SSIWFWLGL

-47 TQEEKSVSGVDIQNV
+47 TQKEKSVSGVDIQNV
-62 QEQTQVEINETTKE
+62 QVQTQVEINEATKE
-76 ADSSASKV
+76 ADSSTSKV
-84 ELKPS
+84 ELNPS
-89 AEKNVEKEVST
+89 AEEDVEETESS
-100 PEDTEVIPVEV
+100 PEDAGVIPVEV

-139 VGEILIG
+139 VGETLIG
-146 TISVGKDGSFA
+146 TISVGQDGSFA

-171 VLRTDKGDDFVY
+171 VLRTENGDDFVY
-183 ADQSLVILPSQIAK
+183 ADQSLVILPSQIVK
-197 KALEED
+197 KALEEN

-217 ETASVGSV
+217 EVMSVGSLE
-225 QMKGSVESQEVET
+225 MKGSVESQEAET
-238 DKSDEKLTSENNVQP
+238 AKDDEKLTSETKVQP
-253 EVVENPEIE
+253 EAVEKPEIDVT
-262 LNEAEILEEDQ
+262 EAEILEEDQ
-273 AATSSSKQKEVKVS
+273 
-287 DGLDKEETV
+287 EETG
-296 QVDPSQLESQET
+296 QVDPSQLEEQET
-308 QAELE
+308 QLE
-313 SQETQAELQEALEK
+313 PQEASEK
-327 SEILENKAG
+327 SELSEKKAN
-336 IPESDSDVSVSDNAA
+336 ISESDTDVNFSDN
-351 DISNPTMDSSKS
+351 DSEISNSTTNSSTS
-363 QPKVVVADSDGVR
+363 QPKVVVADSDGIK

-388 ALDSIAYDPSGNVT
+388 ALDAIAYDPLGNVT

-420 AISAAKTDDSGYWET
+420 AISAAKTDDTGYWET

-446 LRIDELGSRGDVV
+446 LRIDELGLRGDVV

>member
-1 MPSLNCRNGIRK
+1 MNLI
-13 FWRFTKLK
+13 
-21 LLSSVWFWLGV
+21 SSIWFWLGL

-47 TQEEKSVSGVDIQNV
+47 TQKEKSVSGVDIQNV
-62 QEQTQVEINETTKE
+62 QVQTQVEINEATKE
-76 ADSSASKV
+76 ADSSTSKV
-84 ELKPS
+84 ELNPS
-89 AEKNVEKEVST
+89 AEEDVEETESA
-100 PEDTEVIPVEV
+100 PEDAGVIPVEV

-139 VGEILIG
+139 VGETLIG
-146 TISVGKDGSFA
+146 TISVGQDGSFA

-171 VLRTDKGDDFVY
+171 VLRTENGDDFVY
-183 ADQSLVILPSQIAK
+183 ADQSLVILPSQIVK
-197 KALEED
+197 KALEEN

-217 ETASVGSV
+217 EVMSVGSLE
-225 QMKGSVESQEVET
+225 MKGSVESQEAET
-238 DKSDEKLTSENNVQP
+238 AKDDEKLTSETKVQP
-253 EVVENPEIE
+253 EAVEKPEIDVT
-262 LNEAEILEEDQ
+262 EAEILEEDQ
-273 AATSSSKQKEVKVS
+273 
-287 DGLDKEETV
+287 EETG
-296 QVDPSQLESQET
+296 QVDPSQLEEQET
-308 QAELE
+308 QLE
-313 SQETQAELQEALEK
+313 PQEASEK
-327 SEILENKAG
+327 SELSEKKAN
-336 IPESDSDVSVSDNAA
+336 ISESDTDVNFSDN
-351 DISNPTMDSSKS
+351 DSEISNSTTNSSTS
-363 QPKVVVADSDGVR
+363 QPKVVVADSDGIK

-388 ALDSIAYDPSGNVT
+388 ALDAIAYDPLGNVT

-420 AISAAKTDDSGYWET
+420 AISAAKTDDTGYWET

>member
-1 MPSLNCRNGIRK
+1 MNLI
-13 FWRFTKLK
+13 
-21 LLSSVWFWLGV
+21 SSIWFWLGL
-32 LGVSVVTYGVFDALN
+32 LGMSVVTYGVFDALN
-47 TQEEKSVSGVDIQNV
+47 TQKEKSVSGVDIQNV
-62 QEQTQVEINETTKE
+62 QVQTQVEINEATKE
-76 ADSSASKV
+76 ADSSTSKV
-84 ELKPS
+84 ELNPS
-89 AEKNVEKEVST
+89 AEEDVEETESA
-100 PEDTEVIPVEV
+100 PEDAGVIPVEV

-116 RVDVDGLVTLAGRA
+116 RVDADGLVTLAGRA

-139 VGEILIG
+139 VGETLIG
-146 TISVGKDGSFA
+146 TISVGQDGSFA

-171 VLRTDKGDDFVY
+171 VLRTENGDDFVY
-183 ADQSLVILPSQIAK
+183 ADQSLVILPSQIVK
-197 KALEED
+197 KALEEN

-217 ETASVGSV
+217 EVMSVGSLE
-225 QMKGSVESQEVET
+225 MKGSVESQEAET
-238 DKSDEKLTSENNVQP
+238 AKDDEKLTSETKVQP
-253 EVVENPEIE
+253 EAVEKPEIDVT
-262 LNEAEILEEDQ
+262 EAEILEEDQ
-273 AATSSSKQKEVKVS
+273 
-287 DGLDKEETV
+287 EETG
-296 QVDPSQLESQET
+296 QVDPSQLEEQET
-308 QAELE
+308 QLE
-313 SQETQAELQEALEK
+313 PQEASEK
-327 SEILENKAG
+327 SELSEKKAN
-336 IPESDSDVSVSDNAA
+336 ISESDTDVNFSDN
-351 DISNPTMDSSKS
+351 DSEISNSTTNSSTS
-363 QPKVVVADSDGVR
+363 QPKVVVADSDGIK

-388 ALDSIAYDPSGNVT
+388 ALDAIAYDPLGNVT

-420 AISAAKTDDSGYWET
+420 AISAAKTDDTGYWET

-446 LRIDELGSRGDVV
+446 LRIDELGLRGDVV

>member
-1 MPSLNCRNGIRK
+1 MEIYKLNLI
-13 FWRFTKLK
+13 
-21 LLSSVWFWLGV
+21 SSIWFWLGL

-47 TQEEKSVSGVDIQNV
+47 TQKEKSVSGVDIQNV
-62 QEQTQVEINETTKE
+62 QVQTQVEINEATKE
-76 ADSSASKV
+76 ADSSTSKV
-84 ELKPS
+84 ELNPS
-89 AEKNVEKEVST
+89 AEEDVEETESA
-100 PEDTEVIPVEV
+100 PEDAGVIPVEV

-116 RVDVDGLVTLAGRA
+116 RVDADGLVTLAGRA

-139 VGEILIG
+139 VGETLIG
-146 TISVGKDGSFA
+146 TISVGQDGSFA

-171 VLRTDKGDDFVY
+171 VLRTENGDDFVY
-183 ADQSLVILPSQIAK
+183 ADQSLVILPSQIVK
-197 KALEED
+197 KALEEN

-217 ETASVGSV
+217 KVMSVGSL
-225 QMKGSVESQEVET
+225 QMKGSVESQEAET
-238 DKSDEKLTSENNVQP
+238 AKDDEKLTSETKVQP
-253 EVVENPEIE
+253 EAVEKPEIDVT
-262 LNEAEILEEDQ
+262 EAEILEEDQ
-273 AATSSSKQKEVKVS
+273 
-287 DGLDKEETV
+287 EETG
-296 QVDPSQLESQET
+296 QVDPSQLEEQET
-308 QAELE
+308 QLE
-313 SQETQAELQEALEK
+313 PQEASEK
-327 SEILENKAG
+327 SELSEKKAN
-336 IPESDSDVSVSDNAA
+336 ISESDTDVNFSDN
-351 DISNPTMDSSKS
+351 DSEISNSTTNSSTS
-363 QPKVVVADSDGVR
+363 QPKVVVADSDGIK

-388 ALDSIAYDPSGNVT
+388 ALDAIAYDPLGNVT

-420 AISAAKTDDSGYWET
+420 AISAAKTDDTGYWET

-446 LRIDELGSRGDVV
+446 LRIDELGLRGDVV

>member
-1 MPSLNCRNGIRK
+1 MPSLNCRNGLRK
-13 FWRFTKLK
+13 FWRYTKLN
-21 LLSSVWFWLGV
+21 LISSIWFWLGL

-47 TQEEKSVSGVDIQNV
+47 TQKEKSVSGVDIQNV
-62 QEQTQVEINETTKE
+62 QVQTQVEINEATKE
-76 ADSSASKV
+76 ADSSTSKV
-84 ELKPS
+84 ELNPS
-89 AEKNVEKEVST
+89 AEEDVEETESA
-100 PEDTEVIPVEV
+100 PEDAEVIPVEV

-139 VGEILIG
+139 VGETLIG
-146 TISVGKDGSFA
+146 TISVGQDGSFA

-171 VLRTDKGDDFVY
+171 VLRTENGDDFVY
-183 ADQSLVILPSQIAK
+183 ADQSLVILPSQIVK
-197 KALEED
+197 KALEEN

-217 ETASVGSV
+217 EVMSVGSL

-238 DKSDEKLTSENNVQP
+238 AKDDEKLTSETKVQP
-253 EVVENPEIE
+253 EAVEKPEIDVT
-262 LNEAEILEEDQ
+262 EAEILEEDQ
-273 AATSSSKQKEVKVS
+273 
-287 DGLDKEETV
+287 EETG
-296 QVDPSQLESQET
+296 QVDPSQLEEQET
-308 QAELE
+308 QLE
-313 SQETQAELQEALEK
+313 PQEASEK
-327 SEILENKAG
+327 SELSEKKAN
-336 IPESDSDVSVSDNAA
+336 ISESDTDVNFSDN
-351 DISNPTMDSSKS
+351 DSEISNSTTNSSTS
-363 QPKVVVADSDGVR
+363 QPKVVVADSDGIK

-388 ALDSIAYDPSGNVT
+388 ALDAIAYDPLGNVT

-420 AISAAKTDDSGYWET
+420 AISAAKTDDTGYWET

-446 LRIDELGSRGDVV
+446 LRIDELGLRGDVV

>member
-1 MPSLNCRNGIRK
+1 MNLI
-13 FWRFTKLK
+13 
-21 LLSSVWFWLGV
+21 SSIWFWLGL

-62 QEQTQVEINETTKE
+62 QVQTQVEINEATKQ
-76 ADSSASKV
+76 ADSSTSKV
-84 ELKPS
+84 ELNPS
-89 AEKNVEKEVST
+89 AEKDVEEKESA
-100 PEDTEVIPVEV
+100 PEDAEVIPVEV

-139 VGEILIG
+139 VGETLIG
-146 TISVGKDGSFA
+146 TISVGQDGSFA

-171 VLRTDKGDDFVY
+171 VLRTDNGDDFVY

-197 KALEED
+197 KALEEN
-203 LQLPDEVASLEPSG
+203 LLLPDEVASLEPSG
-217 ETASVGSV
+217 KVMSVGSL

-238 DKSDEKLTSENNVQP
+238 AKDDEKLTSETKVQP
-253 EVVENPEIE
+253 EAVEKPEIDVT
-262 LNEAEILEEDQ
+262 EAEILEEDQ
-273 AATSSSKQKEVKVS
+273 
-287 DGLDKEETV
+287 EETG
-296 QVDPSQLESQET
+296 QVDPSQLEEQET
-308 QAELE
+308 QLE
-313 SQETQAELQEALEK
+313 PQEASEK
-327 SEILENKAG
+327 SELSEKKAN
-336 IPESDSDVSVSDNAA
+336 ISESDTDVNFSDN
-351 DISNPTMDSSKS
+351 DSEISNSTTNSSTS
-363 QPKVVVADSDGVR
+363 QPKVVVADSDGIK

-388 ALDSIAYDPSGNVT
+388 ALDAIAYDPLGNVT

-420 AISAAKTDDSGYWET
+420 AISAAKTDDTGYWET

-446 LRIDELGSRGDVV
+446 LRIDELGLRGDVV

>member
-1 MPSLNCRNGIRK
+1 LNLI
-13 FWRFTKLK
+13 
-21 LLSSVWFWLGV
+21 SSIWFWLGL

-62 QEQTQVEINETTKE
+62 QVQTQVEINEATKQ
-76 ADSSASKV
+76 ADSSTSKV
-84 ELKPS
+84 ELNPS
-89 AEKNVEKEVST
+89 AEKDVEEKESA
-100 PEDTEVIPVEV
+100 PEDAEVIPVEV

-139 VGEILIG
+139 VGETLIG
-146 TISVGKDGSFA
+146 TISVGQDGSFA

-171 VLRTDKGDDFVY
+171 VLRTDNGDDFVY

-197 KALEED
+197 KALEEN
-203 LQLPDEVASLEPSG
+203 LLLPDEVASLEPSG
-217 ETASVGSV
+217 KVMSVGSL

-238 DKSDEKLTSENNVQP
+238 AKDDEKLTSETKVQP
-253 EVVENPEIE
+253 EVVEKPEIDVT
-262 LNEAEILEEDQ
+262 EAEILEEDQ
-273 AATSSSKQKEVKVS
+273 
-287 DGLDKEETV
+287 EETG
-296 QVDPSQLESQET
+296 QVDPSQLEEQET
-308 QAELE
+308 QLE
-313 SQETQAELQEALEK
+313 PQEASEK
-327 SEILENKAG
+327 SELSENKAT
-336 IPESDSDVSVSDNAA
+336 ISESDTDVNVSD
-351 DISNPTMDSSKS
+351 DDLEISNSTTNSSTL
-363 QPKVVVADSDGVR
+363 QPKVVVADSDGVK
-376 VLQDDQGAKDQL
+376 VLQDDQVTKDQL
-388 ALDSIAYDPSGNVT
+388 ALDSIAYDPLGNVT

-420 AISAAKTDDSGYWET
+420 AISAAKTDDTGYWET

>member
-1 MPSLNCRNGIRK
+1 MNLI
-13 FWRFTKLK
+13 
-21 LLSSVWFWLGV
+21 SSIWFWLGL

-47 TQEEKSVSGVDIQNV
+47 TQKEKSVSGVDIQNV
-62 QEQTQVEINETTKE
+62 QVQTQVEINEATKE
-76 ADSSASKV
+76 ADSSTSKV
-84 ELKPS
+84 ELNPS
-89 AEKNVEKEVST
+89 AEEDVEETESA
-100 PEDTEVIPVEV
+100 PEDAGVIPVEV

-116 RVDVDGLVTLAGRA
+116 RVDADGLVTLAGRA

-139 VGEILIG
+139 VGETLIG
-146 TISVGKDGSFA
+146 TISVGQDGSFA

-171 VLRTDKGDDFVY
+171 VLRTDNGDDFVY
-183 ADQSLVILPSQIAK
+183 ADQSLVILPSQIVK
-197 KALEED
+197 KALEEN

-217 ETASVGSV
+217 EVMSVGSLE
-225 QMKGSVESQEVET
+225 MKGSVESQEAET
-238 DKSDEKLTSENNVQP
+238 AKDDEKLTSETKVQP
-253 EVVENPEIE
+253 EAVEKPEIDVT
-262 LNEAEILEEDQ
+262 EAEILEEDQ
-273 AATSSSKQKEVKVS
+273 
-287 DGLDKEETV
+287 EETG
-296 QVDPSQLESQET
+296 QVDPSQLEEQET
-308 QAELE
+308 QLE
-313 SQETQAELQEALEK
+313 PQEASEK
-327 SEILENKAG
+327 SELSEKKAN
-336 IPESDSDVSVSDNAA
+336 ISESDTDVNFSDN
-351 DISNPTMDSSKS
+351 DSEISNSTTNSSTS
-363 QPKVVVADSDGVR
+363 QPKVVVADSDGIK

-388 ALDSIAYDPSGNVT
+388 ALDAIAYDPLGNVT

-420 AISAAKTDDSGYWET
+420 AISAAKTDDTGYWET

-446 LRIDELGSRGDVV
+446 LRIDELGLRGDVV

>member
-1 MPSLNCRNGIRK
+1 MNLI
-13 FWRFTKLK
+13 
-21 LLSSVWFWLGV
+21 SSIWFWLGL

-47 TQEEKSVSGVDIQNV
+47 TQKEKSVSGVDIQNV
-62 QEQTQVEINETTKE
+62 QVQTQAEINEATKE

-139 VGEILIG
+139 VGETLIG
-146 TISVGKDGSFA
+146 TISVGQDGSFA

-171 VLRTDKGDDFVY
+171 VLRTENGDDFVY
-183 ADQSLVILPSQIAK
+183 ADQSLVILPSQIVK
-197 KALEED
+197 KALVEN
-203 LQLPDEVASLEPSG
+203 LQPPDEVASLEPSG
-217 ETASVGSV
+217 KVMSVGSL

-238 DKSDEKLTSENNVQP
+238 AKDDEKLTSETKVQP
-253 EVVENPEIE
+253 EVVEKPEIDVT
-262 LNEAEILEEDQ
+262 EAEILEEDQ
-273 AATSSSKQKEVKVS
+273 
-287 DGLDKEETV
+287 EETV
-296 QVDPSQLESQET
+296 QVDPSQLEEQET
-308 QAELE
+308 QLE
-313 SQETQAELQEALEK
+313 PQEASEK
-327 SEILENKAG
+327 SELSENKAN
-336 IPESDSDVSVSDNAA
+336 ISERDTDVNVSDN
-351 DISNPTMDSSKS
+351 DLEISNSTTNSSTL
-363 QPKVVVADSDGVR
+363 QPKVVVADSDGVK
-376 VLQDDQGAKDQL
+376 VLQDDQVTKDQL
-388 ALDSIAYDPSGNVT
+388 ALDSIAYDPLGNVT

>member
-1 MPSLNCRNGIRK
+1 M
-13 FWRFTKLK
+13 K

-47 TQEEKSVSGVDIQNV
+47 TQEEKSVSSVDIQNV

-76 ADSSASKV
+76 ADSPASKV

-89 AEKNVEKEVST
+89 AEKNVEKEGST

-171 VLRTDKGDDFVY
+171 VLRTDKGNDFVY

-197 KALEED
+197 KALKED

-217 ETASVGSV
+217 ETAPVGSV

-253 EVVENPEIE
+253 EPVENPEIE

-273 AATSSSKQKEVKVS
+273 AETSSSKQKEVKVS

-308 QAELE
+308 RAELE
-313 SQETQAELQEALEK
+313 SQETQAELQDALEK
-327 SEILENKAG
+327 SEILENKAV

-351 DISNPTMDSSKS
+351 DISNPTMDSSTS

-376 VLQDDQGAKDQL
+376 VLQDGQGAKDQL